1 MLSELYF
8 QVLILDEAT
17 AAVDLETDSLIQ
29 KTIRKQFADCTVI
42 TIAHRYLMI
51 ITVFMIST
59 KL

>member
-1 MLSELYF
+1 MLIGLICVL

-42 TIAHRYLMI
+42 TIAHR
-51 ITVFMIST
+51 
-59 KL
+59 